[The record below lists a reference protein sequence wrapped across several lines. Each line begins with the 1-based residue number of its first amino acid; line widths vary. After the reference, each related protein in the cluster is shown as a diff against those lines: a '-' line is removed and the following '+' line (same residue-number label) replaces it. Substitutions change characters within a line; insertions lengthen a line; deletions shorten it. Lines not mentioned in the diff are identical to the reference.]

1 MPGKLLLETKRHAY
15 AIFTRL
21 PKRLR
26 KRVVRA
32 ITPNYTV
39 GAVVLLRDDKD
50 RLLMLRQPPGLGWSL
65 PGGLLDRR
73 EEAIEAAARE
83 LREETGIRLALDRF
97 TAVHPAALVNPRT
110 QQVDVVFT
118 ATIEP
123 GTELHTDPVEV
134 IEAGWFALD
143 GLPPLTRPTANLLG
157 RVGLAP

>member
-1 MPGKLLLETKRHAY
+1 MPGKLLLETKRQAY

-39 GAVVLLRDDKD
+39 GAVVLLRDEKE

-73 EEAIEAAARE
+73 EEAVEAAARE
-83 LREETGIRLALDRF
+83 LREETGVRLALDRF
-97 TAVHPAALVNPRT
+97 TAATPAALVNPRT

-118 ATIEP
+118 ATADP
-123 GTELHTDPVEV
+123 DTVLRLDPVEV
-134 IEAGWFALD
+134 IEADWYPLD
-143 GLPPLTRPTANLLG
+143 ALPPLTRPTANLLAK
-157 RVGLAP
+157 VTF